1 MLELEKKFLKTKL
14 GSIISFSVD
23 LKEFSTIK
31 IGTIAFAVCK
41 PKNEKELKLCIKTLK
56 AIGLKFR
63 IIGNCSNI
71 LFSSNLSH
79 LVLISTVELI
89 GVKIDIKKQELT
101 ACCGEKLSTC
111 FSKARDLG
119 LSGFESLAFIPAT
132 VGGAIVNNAGAFN
145 VEIKDILESVRV
157 LTSSGR
163 AKTIKAS
170 ELNLMYRSSDV
181 KKMDYI
187 IISAVFRLK
196 FLAPSVIT
204 HIAGENLKR
213 RLELQP
219 SGFSLGSV
227 FKKVNGVSAGKYID
241 DAGLKGVKVGGCIV
255 SPKHANFILNI
266 GGATQSDFK
275 KLVRLIKK
283 EVYKKFKVNLE
294 TEVEYL

>member
-132 VGGAIVNNAGAFN
+132 VGGAIVNNA
-145 VEIKDILESVRV
+145 S
-157 LTSSGR
+157 R
-163 AKTIKAS
+163 ADSPALISPRRRRLLPAIPKAS
-170 ELNLMYRSSDV
+170 LPTPGRFRRRRSRR
-181 KKMDYI
+181 I
-187 IISAVFRLK
+187 FCWCPETISAVRGISG
-196 FLAPSVIT
+196 SVI
-204 HIAGENLKR
+204 ASSMSRSCGACR
-213 RLELQP
+213 Y
-219 SGFSLGSV
+219 
-227 FKKVNGVSAGKYID
+227 SA
-241 DAGLKGVKVGGCIV
+241 
-255 SPKHANFILNI
+255 
-266 GGATQSDFK
+266 
-275 KLVRLIKK
+275 R
-283 EVYKKFKVNLE
+283 
-294 TEVEYL
+294 